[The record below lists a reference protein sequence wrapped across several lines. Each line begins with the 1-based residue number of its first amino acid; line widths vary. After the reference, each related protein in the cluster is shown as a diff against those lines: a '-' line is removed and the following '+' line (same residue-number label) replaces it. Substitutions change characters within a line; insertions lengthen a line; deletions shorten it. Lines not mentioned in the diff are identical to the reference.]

1 MIKDSIVESTIKDI
15 EDRRDVGFK
24 KYGVT
29 LDRDDLS
36 LLDWATHAY
45 EQSLDK
51 SLYLKKICTILKEQ
65 ELKTLGFKKQQ
76 DHEKERERN

>member
-1 MIKDSIVESTIKDI
+1 MIKDSIVAATIKDI

-45 EQSLDK
+45 E
-51 SLYLKKICTILKEQ
+51 
-65 ELKTLGFKKQQ
+65 
-76 DHEKERERN
+76 